1 MLRLIST
8 LRTWLAASSSRKSRT
23 FPATREALQDAT
35 AYLDR
40 LLESGGCPPAVQSAL
55 DIVLDEIA
63 SNIVAYSG
71 ATGFTLEVAFVP
83 DGVRLVFS
91 DDGTPYDP
99 LTHEDPDTTLS
110 AEARA
115 IGGLGILM
123 VKKMT
128 DSATYRRARNRNVLT
143 LFKRF
148 PPKAVEG

>member
-8 LRTWLAASSSRKSRT
+8 LWAWFAAGSSRQSRI
-23 FPATREALQDAT
+23 FPATREALSDAT

-40 LLESGGCPPAVQSAL
+40 LLEARECPPAVQSAL

-71 ATGFTLEVAFVP
+71 ASGFTLEVAFVS
-83 DGVRLVFS
+83 DGVKLVFS

-99 LTHEDPDTTLS
+99 LAHKDPDTTLS
-110 AEARA
+110 AEERA

-128 DSATYRRARNRNVLT
+128 DSVTYRRARNRNILT

-148 PPKAVEG
+148 KTDGR